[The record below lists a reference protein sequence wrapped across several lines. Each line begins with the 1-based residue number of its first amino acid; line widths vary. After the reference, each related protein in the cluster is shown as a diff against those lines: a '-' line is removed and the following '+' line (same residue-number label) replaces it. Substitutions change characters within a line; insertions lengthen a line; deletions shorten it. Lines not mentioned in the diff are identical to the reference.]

1 MDNTKLV
8 FHAVMDVDF
17 DLLLSFDVVPLRCR
31 GKHLE
36 DFRREVIRDFVTD
49 KAIGRGFDGS
59 DGGHLEDVL
68 PECDNV
74 VFVHLHADVSFVFW
88 V

>member
-8 FHAVMDVDF
+8 FNAVTDVDF
-17 DLLLSFDVVPLRCR
+17 ELLLSIEVVPLRC
-31 GKHLE
+31 GVKHLE

-74 VFVHLHADVSFVFW
+74 VFVHLHVGVSFVF
-88 V
+88 